1 MDKIRHKGFH
11 KHTPIDDIDHQ
22 IYTISK
28 TNTIFESFN
37 NETLNLVHQYAKNFP
52 ISTFTKRDREYT
64 STISTT
70 IFN

>member
-37 NETLNLVHQYAKNFP
+37 FP